1 MKHKETTCLIAIVV
15 LFLMSF
21 GCVSAVATGLALTV
35 DYGFLA
41 LGCLMLSMIAAV
53 LYSIPKGGRIA
64 ITVGLLTLGLLA
76 FNRSFQEQ
84 VLSLCQK
91 AVECYSLGYGFEMPE
106 VLQMVEPA
114 PHILPLLVVA
124 GIINVVGA
132 WTILHRY
139 PAALTVFVAVFPLVS
154 CFVVTD
160 TVPHIWALA
169 LWIMGLGLLVMTQT
183 VRIRSHSSGNRLT
196 AILSVPL
203 LLGLT
208 LMFLLIPKENYSP
221 PFSFSDFQD
230 TLGWVIDGIPF
241 VGQTSDG
248 KLVLNFGSDLDNRVD
263 LSSMD
268 DRKPG
273 TSTVLEVT
281 ASHSETI
288 YLRLRDYDVYNGKGW
303 RSTERYEVFAPPSGE
318 LTGTERTLD
327 IRVLGNRTQL
337 LVPYYPRSELELES
351 GLAPTKTSNREYRY
365 EVLSLRYNWD
375 TLWRNSYYPTDTT
388 VDPLYLEL
396 PESTTQA
403 AQGVLE
409 NIWGL
414 AGCDT
419 VQAAQR
425 IGSYVCKTAVYS
437 LEVDQMPADA
447 DFAIWFME
455 SADRGFCVHFATAA
469 TVLLR
474 AHGIPARY
482 VEGYSFEGIAHE
494 RVEVTQDMAHAWV
507 EYYVPNVGWVILD
520 PTPGFGGVEEYTE
533 PTTPNTEP
541 SRPNHTEP
549 SKPSEPEPS
558 VPVEKPTETTPSEP
572 ATTPSTSKPTQTK
585 PSESSGT
592 GTTAS
597 QGGEAVN
604 STQKEEQPTP
614 REPMPQWLVN
624 ILIGLAATAGTLLVL
639 LGQWVLRRWWK
650 LRRLSSGSNARR
662 LIARYGET
670 CRICRAMKK
679 PVPEELTALAEK
691 AGFSQHAITKEELET
706 VGGIFRSHFQS
717 LQNGKWYQKLYWRF
731 ILALY

>member
-1 MKHKETTCLIAIVV
+1 MKRSETTCLLAIAV

-21 GCVSAVATGLALTV
+21 GCVSAVATGLTLTV

-64 ITVGLLTLGLLA
+64 IGTGIVTLVLLV
-76 FNRSFQEQ
+76 FNRGFREQ
-84 VLSLCQK
+84 VLSLCQI
-91 AVECYSLGYGFEMPE
+91 AVKCYSLGYGFEMPE
-106 VLQMVEPA
+106 ALQMAEPA

-132 WTILHRY
+132 WTILRRY
-139 PAALTVFVAVFPLVS
+139 PAALAVFMTVFPLVS
-154 CFVVTD
+154 CFIVTD

-183 VRIRSHSSGNRLT
+183 VRIRNHSSANRLT

-221 PFSFSDFQD
+221 PFSFSDLQGSLD
-230 TLGWVIDGIPF
+230 WVIDGIPF
-241 VGQTSDG
+241 VGQTADG
-248 KLVLNFGSDLDNRVD
+248 KLVLNFGNDLDDRVD
-263 LSSMD
+263 LSGMD

-273 TSTVLEVT
+273 TSTVLEVV

-303 RSTERYEVFAPPSGE
+303 KSTERYEVFAPPAAE
-318 LTGTERTLD
+318 LIGTERTID

-337 LVPYYPRSELELES
+337 LVPYYPAEGLELES
-351 GLAPTKTSNREYRY
+351 GLAPTKTSNREYSYRIWP
-365 EVLSLRYNWD
+365 LRYNWD
-375 TLWRNSYYPTDTT
+375 TLWRNAYYPTDTT
-388 VDPLYLEL
+388 VDPLYLQL
-396 PESTTQA
+396 PESTAEA
-403 AQGVLE
+403 AQAVLAD
-409 NIWGL
+409 IWGL

-425 IGSYVCKTAVYS
+425 IGSYVCKTAFYS
-437 LEVDQMPADA
+437 LEVDQMPDDA

-474 AHGIPARY
+474 ANGIPARY
-482 VEGYSFEGIAHE
+482 VEGYSFEGVAHE

-507 EYYVPNVGWVILD
+507 EYFVPNVGWVILD

-533 PTTPNTEP
+533 PTKPDTEPSQPNTEP
-541 SRPNHTEP
+541 S
-549 SKPSEPEPS
+549 KPDPQKPS
-558 VPVEKPTETTPSEP
+558 VPVEKPTQPSE
-572 ATTPSTSKPTQTK
+572 TSKPSSGHSTKPTETK
-585 PSESSGT
+585 PSESEGT
-592 GTTAS
+592 VTTGS
-597 QGGEAVN
+597 QGVETVI
-604 STQKEEQPTP
+604 STEKKEQPTP

-624 ILIGLAATAGTLLVL
+624 ILIGVAVTAGTLLVL

-650 LRRLSSGSNARR
+650 LRCLGSGNNTQR
-662 LIARYGET
+662 LIARYRET

-691 AGFSQHAITKEELET
+691 AGFSQHAITKEELEI
-706 VGGIFRSHFQS
+706 VGGIFRSHFQD